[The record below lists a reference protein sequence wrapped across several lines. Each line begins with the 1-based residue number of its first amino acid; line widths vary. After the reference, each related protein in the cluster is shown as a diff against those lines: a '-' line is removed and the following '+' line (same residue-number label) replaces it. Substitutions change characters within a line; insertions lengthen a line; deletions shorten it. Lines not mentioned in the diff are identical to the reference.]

1 MLAKVLALKILQ
13 RLLFSSRLQD
23 DSIEGVCLFELGS
36 GSFFVFNRV
45 LEKMERIFFIMI
57 LRMLFLEL

>member
-13 RLLFSSRLQD
+13 LLPFSSRLQD
-23 DSIEGVCLFELGS
+23 DSIERVCLFELGS